1 MKFKSFFFIALFI
14 ANHSQAQIL
23 KIQTGASFSNL
34 DWTLNTM
41 GIKDLYHKMFVGHS
55 LFLGLDYL
63 EHKRYNLSSNVG
75 LLQKGGADEFPE
87 VNSNGDLTGNMVQDR
102 ASLNYIS
109 FNTCIDY
116 NLSKSEA
123 LQNYISIGPRIDYLY
138 SYSKH
143 FNGIADINALKNI
156 SAGLIIGTGTKLN
169 LNKFQVGLRAD
180 YYLNANK
187 VADWPASPYNA
198 GGQIKSNTFTLNLTF
213 GYKLKS

>member
-1 MKFKSFFFIALFI
+1 
-14 ANHSQAQIL
+14 
-23 KIQTGASFSNL
+23 
-34 DWTLNTM
+34 M

-116 NLSKSEA
+116 KLMYTKDR
-123 LQNYISIGPRIDYLY
+123 QQFISIGPRVDFLYRHNKAFNSIDEI
-138 SYSKH
+138 
-143 FNGIADINALKNI
+143 GALKSI
-156 SAGLIIGTGTKLN
+156 STGLIIGTGTKFN
-169 LNKFQVGLRAD
+169 IKNFQVGLRAD
-180 YYLNANK
+180 YYLNFNE
-187 VADWPASPYNA
+187 VAGPFGPA
-198 GGQIKSNTFTLNLTF
+198 GGEIKANTVTLNLSV
-213 GYKLKS
+213 GYILKS